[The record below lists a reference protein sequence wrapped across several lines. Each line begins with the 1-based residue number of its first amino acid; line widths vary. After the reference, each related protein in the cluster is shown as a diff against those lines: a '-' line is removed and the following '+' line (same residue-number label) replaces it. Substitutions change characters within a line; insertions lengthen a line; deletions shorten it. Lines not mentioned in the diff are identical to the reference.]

1 MKPLTDCHVLVT
13 PTSYGRNDA
22 RLKSELESLVGKV
35 IYNTTGKPLSSEK
48 LQDLLP
54 GVDGYIAGLDV
65 IDSAALSA
73 AHHLKVIA
81 RYGVGV
87 SNVDLKRAAELG
99 IVVTITPGANS
110 KSVAELTLGLM
121 LNLVRP
127 IIYAATSTRE
137 GQWPRT
143 QGVSLEGKTVGLIGL
158 GAIGKEVA
166 RRLVGFDCRILAND
180 VVVDGD
186 FADTYGVY
194 IVDRDA
200 LLKESDIVS
209 LHIPALPETQGM
221 VNSAFL
227 ASMKPGAYLI
237 NTARGE
243 LIDEAALF
251 DALASGHLQGA
262 ALDTF
267 VKEPPGSDNPL
278 LSLPQVIATPHMGSH
293 TDGATNAMG
302 WQALRD
308 CLAVLQGEKPA
319 HQVTYTP

>member
-1 MKPLTDCHVLVT
+1 MKPLTECHVLVT
-13 PTSYGRNDA
+13 PTSYGRNDV
-22 RLKSELESLVGKV
+22 RLKSELESRVGRV
-35 IYNTTGKPLSSEK
+35 TYNTTGKPLSSEQ
-48 LQDLLP
+48 LQGLLP
-54 GVDGYIAGLDV
+54 GVDGCIAGLDV
-65 IDSAALSA
+65 IDSTALNA

-87 SNVDLKRAAELG
+87 SNVDLKRAADLG

-110 KSVAELTLGLM
+110 KSVAELTIGLM

-166 RRLVGFDCRILAND
+166 RRLAGFDCRILAND
-180 VVVDGD
+180 VVVDRD
-186 FADTYGVY
+186 FADSFEVQ
-194 IVDRDA
+194 IVDRDV
-200 LLKESDIVS
+200 LLNESDIVS
-209 LHIPALPETQGM
+209 LHIPALPETKGI
-221 VNSAFL
+221 VDATFL
-227 ASMKPGAYLI
+227 AGMKPGSYLI

-243 LIDEAALF
+243 LIDEGALF
-251 DALASGHLQGA
+251 EALDSGHLRGA

-267 VKEPPGSDNPL
+267 VKEPPGGDNPL
-278 LSLPQVIATPHMGSH
+278 LGLSQVIATPHMGSH

-302 WQALRD
+302 WMALGD
-308 CLAVLQGEKPA
+308 CLAVLKGEEPA
-319 HQVTYTP
+319 HQVT